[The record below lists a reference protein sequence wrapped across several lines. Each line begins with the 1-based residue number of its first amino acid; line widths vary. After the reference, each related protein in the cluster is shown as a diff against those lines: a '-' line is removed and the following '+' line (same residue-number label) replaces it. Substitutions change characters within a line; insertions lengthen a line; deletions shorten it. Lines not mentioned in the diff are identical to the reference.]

1 VEILGNQKQAVMS
14 ASMRNIFI
22 GKAHSPIV
30 DIREQLHFGLAKVD
44 DRFELCCHYVIQNHL
59 VRDDLNQ

>member
-1 VEILGNQKQAVMS
+1 MS